1 MPISQPFD
9 DLEALEVGVPK
20 LMLPRTIVLPETI
33 NISTLSII
41 SIPIE
46 ALLRRGSSCRNS
58 PESFTF
64 PSPKTPKSQSRWLL
78 SLDGGGIRGLMQ
90 LQIIAEIEKTT
101 QKSIIEL
108 FDAVVGTS
116 IGGII
121 ASLLTMPDPL
131 NQKKPKYSA
140 QDLLNIFASRKT
152 EIFKSKWQSCFGL
165 FKTRY
170 KTTSFINLL
179 KDLAGDNKFSDRLL
193 PTALVTH
200 NLITNEEQ
208 IFSSRDHEDFYTWA
222 LAAATGAAPTYFKPQ
237 RVFPVDCYP
246 YHRGYVLS
254 DGGTCM
260 NNPTMAGVALMNE
273 VYNVDADDL
282 NVVSLGTGTSGT
294 SQLNTKLLR
303 GGILTWGFTIA
314 NTCVAGQASSTN
326 KLAELYCKENYHR
339 LNPVLDRNNMKL
351 DNISEGNLDALFA
364 ATCLCIKD
372 NQQELKAIVD
382 GLNASA
388 DSKKLSKMQACNND
402 KETPTELNN
411 SKCA

>member
-1 MPISQPFD
+1 
-9 DLEALEVGVPK
+9 
-20 LMLPRTIVLPETI
+20 
-33 NISTLSII
+33 
-41 SIPIE
+41 
-46 ALLRRGSSCRNS
+46 
-58 PESFTF
+58 
-64 PSPKTPKSQSRWLL
+64 
-78 SLDGGGIRGLMQ
+78 
-90 LQIIAEIEKTT
+90 
-101 QKSIIEL
+101 
-108 FDAVVGTS
+108 
-116 IGGII
+116 
-121 ASLLTMPDPL
+121 
-131 NQKKPKYSA
+131 
-140 QDLLNIFASRKT
+140 
-152 EIFKSKWQSCFGL
+152 
-165 FKTRY
+165 
-170 KTTSFINLL
+170 
-179 KDLAGDNKFSDRLL
+179 
-193 PTALVTH
+193 
-200 NLITNEEQ
+200 
-208 IFSSRDHEDFYTWA
+208 
-222 LAAATGAAPTYFKPQ
+222 
-237 RVFPVDCYP
+237 
-246 YHRGYVLS
+246 
-254 DGGTCM
+254 
-260 NNPTMAGVALMNE
+260 MAGVALMNE